1 MHQEVVALIRPS
13 SADKPI
19 LMELEAKGV
28 EIRIGDATYPVDDLV
43 PLLEGIDVVISAI
56 DAGHQTAQLNLA
68 DASKKAG
75 VKRFVPCAFITVA
88 PPGGVMDLRD
98 QVSST
103 LASPFLHFSSR
114 QDGSNC

>member
-1 MHQEVVALIRPS
+1 
-13 SADKPI
+13 
-19 LMELEAKGV
+19 MELEAKGV

-98 QVSST
+98 QVCSS
-103 LASPFLHFSSR
+103 LASLYLHFSSR
-114 QDGSNC
+114 QDGSNCSSKI